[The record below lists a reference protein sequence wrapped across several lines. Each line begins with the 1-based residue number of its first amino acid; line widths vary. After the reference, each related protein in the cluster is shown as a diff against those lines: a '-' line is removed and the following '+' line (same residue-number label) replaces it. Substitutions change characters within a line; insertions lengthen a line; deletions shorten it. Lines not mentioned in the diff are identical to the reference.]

1 MNQDEIFDEI
11 RACFTEPFRGDVEFP
26 FKVLQSAGAGAKSL
40 IVPSLSPTYEWK
52 AKEIASS
59 GEAGLC
65 TSGPRRSFRLLM
77 ARLETIWLDIRRH
90 QCAQN

>member
-1 MNQDEIFDEI
+1 MSQDDIFDKI
-11 RACFTEPFRGDVEFP
+11 RSCFKEPFGGDMEFP

-59 GEAGLC
+59 GGTRAVY
-65 TSGPRRSFRLLM
+65 
-77 ARLETIWLDIRRH
+77 IW
-90 QCAQN
+90 AQKELQIVDGQVGMHFVTY

>member
-52 AKEIASS
+52 ARDSIEWGKPGCVHLGPEGASD
-59 GEAGLC
+59 C
-65 TSGPRRSFRLLM
+65 
-77 ARLETIWLDIRRH
+77 
-90 QCAQN
+90 

>member
-11 RACFTEPFRGDVEFP
+11 RACFTDPFRGDVEFP

-52 AKEIASS
+52 AKEIASGGGS
-59 GEAGLC
+59 RAVY
-65 TSGPRRSFRLLM
+65 
-77 ARLETIWLDIRRH
+77 IW
-90 QCAQN
+90 AQKELQIADGQVGNHLVTH